1 MKLIKRMVY
10 LAFFITLFSI
20 SYQADAKTS
29 ILNETFDE
37 YLTDIN
43 VTEPWNPGTPSYA
56 SGNGKRGSIRRRYN
70 ENGVALGKYL
80 RVAPLDAWPY
90 YIRLNLNDKTDSKYY
105 RISYDFMVDDAG
117 DGGYVN
123 AKIVL
128 PTEQSTD
135 GAFTAKGLNIAEV
148 SVRNINS
155 ECKIFADSDNVIKEP
170 SNATALGKRNKKEI
184 GASNE
189 WHTVIVFIDLENR
202 KETIFFDN
210 MLWYNEVTLPNDF
223 IKPSCID
230 IWAVSGGSETAVGFD
245 NLSVT
250 ALEGLDFY
258 DLKSQSAVYPEYM
271 TDGITAVFKS
281 QNSGNVFFDRNIWFN
296 ISINNNSDYTSDG
309 FFIKIYDSD
318 NNCVYSEKQN
328 SAVGAFQKTV
338 YDFEYEVPK
347 YGMYTIAIKD
357 IKGRG
362 TSYAPF
368 SVCNAPPPGVKKTNY
383 GIDTDFDVENRGTP
397 NDIIPIIE
405 KAGFN
410 IIREQFTWETL
421 DKGSG
426 IVFNKNYN
434 KIIELAESS
443 GCNIMA
449 IAGFGNSKIL
459 EGSPPETDEEINAY
473 AAYCADLA
481 KKLNGK
487 AGYIEIWNEYMLSTF
502 NSRGLPPEKYAQTLI
517 AAYDAIKNTNK
528 NIKVVSMAIPGV
540 SDNIQQKSVLIDVD
554 GDGIKEKIS
563 ALTWLR
569 MVLDELKRLNRL
581 DCFDCVSAHLYL
593 STLPDDM
600 NDSAVMYTRGIK
612 NILSEYGVAD
622 RPLIY
627 SESGWSTCSD
637 NTDEKLQESALVR
650 IGVLNDIYNLC
661 EQYIVFNVQ
670 RYNEDVSDRDA
681 NFGILNYFNGQ
692 YANSA
697 RPAYAALCNYIRLTA
712 KAIPVTGIDRADN
725 VRVYKYTT
733 ENNEDLYVFWATDNE
748 TEFEL
753 GDMDSEAVLCD
764 MYGNEEKIYAR
775 NGKFRLTATQDTQ
788 YLTVPEK
795 TPFLMNN
802 SGRTVVSQV
811 PENEYL
817 KVVGANTLPENS
829 GMLYKTMDIIDYRR
843 ISSGIKLFFDG
854 VCSPGTELRAEKFD
868 NASYIWEYKKD
879 LLTDAV
885 SVIEGETDFKI
896 TVPNYCGG
904 QYIRVRTTGDGKASD
919 WVYVREALLMYSGWR
934 NIENAVEYSPETCL
948 FSYDG
953 ISYAMLDDFGDEVL
967 VTITEAWDSKC
978 ARLWNTDKK
987 QVFDSNV
994 GGSIGFFVN
1003 TKEFKDANIPYRM
1016 QGYIRPHVWINESSA
1031 STQKQSKTTSKIS
1044 LLSYNEY
1051 LKYIDKIGYMLVN
1064 KSNST
1069 INGQAFRTM
1078 SGTNANT
1085 FVCFLNSKLLR
1096 TLDVS
1101 ENHPLYPR
1109 AVFCLSKEFFKN
1121 EKLCDMGK
1129 EVKDYLRTN
1138 VDKSE
1143 LYRLYS
1149 KDELADIGIQFSKN
1163 EVIILGNAT
1172 AGEKLTAVVSGI
1184 VPVSYIWQIA
1194 DSVDGGF
1201 KDIDGECSEALY
1213 LKNSYSHDKYIR
1225 VKVFDGNYNYYSAP
1239 VKARNGIETKKGW
1252 QFLVNAENA
1261 VPNDYGFEEDDGDKK
1276 FTFLDISRFG
1286 GENKIFILRRDCGSK
1301 MCVNF
1306 NGGEL
1311 NIDAVGSMAY
1321 KMNTESF
1328 ADAAL
1333 TSAMKKYISEADF
1346 KVDTANDKTV
1356 YVRCKIMPLSV
1367 SEVRNNVNKI
1377 DFSTD
1382 SWWLRDYASDSSGN
1396 QIQLYIVPDSLS
1408 YIRTGYA
1415 SQNTKYLRPAF
1426 YLERD
1431 YFKNTR
1437 INLNTAGKCVKAML
1451 RDEFSKKEL
1460 SNIYSAEE
1468 LKLIFDKND
1477 DVNILFD
1484 FSAYGDEK
1492 AEIFVWNM
1500 NGLIPLW
1507 DKMSLNLIK

>member
-1 MKLIKRMVY
+1 MKLIKRM
-10 LAFFITLFSI
+10 LFLSFFITLFSV
-20 SYQADAKTS
+20 SYHTEAKTS
-29 ILNETFDE
+29 VLNETFDE
-37 YLTDIN
+37 YITNMN
-43 VTEPWNPGTPSYA
+43 VTEPWCPGTPSYT
-56 SGNGKRGSIRRRYN
+56 SGNGKRGSIRQRYN
-70 ENGVALGKYL
+70 ENGETLGKYL
-80 RVAPLDAWPY
+80 RVAPFDAWPY
-90 YIRLNLNDKTDSKYY
+90 YIRLNLNDKSDSKYY
-105 RISYDFMVDDAG
+105 RISYDFMVDDAE

-128 PTEQSTD
+128 PTEQSSD
-135 GAFTAKGLNIAEV
+135 GTFTAKGLNIAEV

-155 ECKIFADSDNVIKEP
+155 EYKIFADSDNIIKEP
-170 SNATALGKRNKKEI
+170 GTATAADKKNKKEI
-184 GASNE
+184 DESGK

-230 IWAVSGGSETAVGFD
+230 IWAVSGGSDTAVGFD

-250 ALEGLDFY
+250 ALNGSDFY
-258 DLKSQSAVYPEYM
+258 DLKSRNEAYPEYLTNGM
-271 TDGITAVFKS
+271 TAVFKS
-281 QNSGNVFFDRNIWFN
+281 QNSGNIFFDKNVCFN
-296 ISINNNSDYTSDG
+296 IGITNNSEYKSDG
-309 FFIKIYDSD
+309 FFIEIYDSD

-328 SAVGAFQKTV
+328 SAIGAFQKTV
-338 YDFEYEVPK
+338 YDFKYEIPK

-368 SVCNAPPPGVKKTNY
+368 SVCNAPPTGVKKSNY
-383 GIDTDFDVENRGTP
+383 GIDTDFDTENRGKP

-421 DKGSG
+421 DKGQG
-426 IVFNKNYN
+426 IVFNENYN
-434 KIIELAESS
+434 KIIELAESAN
-443 GCNIMA
+443 CNIMA

-459 EGSPPETDEEINAY
+459 GGSPPETDEEINAY
-473 AAYCADLA
+473 VNYCADLA
-481 KKLNGK
+481 QKLNGK

-517 AAYDAIKNTNK
+517 AAYDAIKNKNK

-540 SDNIQQKSVLIDVD
+540 SDNIQQKSVLTDAD

-563 ALTWLR
+563 PLTWLR

-637 NTDEKLQESALVR
+637 DTDEKLQERALVR
-650 IGVLNDIYNLC
+650 SGVLNDIYNLC
-661 EQYIVFNVQ
+661 EQYIAFNVQ
-670 RYNEDVSDRDA
+670 RYSEDISDRDA
-681 NFGILNYFNGQ
+681 DFGILNYFNGQ

-697 RPAYAALCNYIRLTA
+697 RPAYAALCNYIRMTA
-712 KAIPVTGIDRADN
+712 KAIPNGKIDRADN
-725 VRVYKYTT
+725 VRIYKYTT
-733 ENNEDLYVFWATDNE
+733 ENNKDLYAFWATDNE

-753 GDMDSEAVLCD
+753 GSMDSEAVLCD
-764 MYGNEEKIYAR
+764 MYGNEEKIYAQ
-775 NGKFRLTATQDTQ
+775 NGKFRLTATRDTQ
-788 YLTVPEK
+788 YLTVSEK
-795 TPFLMNN
+795 APFLINN
-802 SGRTVVSQV
+802 SGRTVVSQAS
-811 PENEYL
+811 ENEYL
-817 KVVGANTLPENS
+817 KMVGDIALPENS
-829 GMLYKTMDIIDYRR
+829 GILYKTKDIIDYRG

-854 VCSPGTELRAEKFD
+854 ECSPGTEIKAEKFD
-868 NASYIWEYKKD
+868 NANYIWEYKKD
-879 LLTDAV
+879 LFTDNV
-885 SVIEGETDFKI
+885 SAIEGETDFKI
-896 TVPNYCGG
+896 TVPNFCGG
-904 QYIRVRTTGDGKASD
+904 QYIRVRTADDEKASD
-919 WVYVREALLMYSGWR
+919 WVYVREALTMYSGWK
-934 NIENAVEYSPETCL
+934 NIDNAVEYSPEKCL

-953 ISYAMLDDFGDEVL
+953 ISYAMLDNFGDEVL
-967 VTITEAWDSKC
+967 VTITEARDSKF

-987 QVFDSNV
+987 QVFDPEDSA
-994 GGSIGFFVN
+994 GIGYFVN
-1003 TKEFKDANIPYRM
+1003 TKEFKDGNIPYRM
-1016 QGYIRPHVWINESSA
+1016 QGYIKPHIWVNESSA
-1031 STQKQSKTTSKIS
+1031 STQKQSITTSKIS

-1051 LKYIDKIGYMLVN
+1051 LKYSDKIGYMLVN

-1078 SGTNANT
+1078 SGTNAST

-1109 AVFCLSKEFFKN
+1109 AVFCLSKEFFEN
-1121 EKLCDMGK
+1121 EKVCDMGND
-1129 EVKDYLRTN
+1129 VKDYLRTN
-1138 VDKSE
+1138 VAESE
-1143 LYRLYS
+1143 LYKLYS
-1149 KDELADIGIQFSKN
+1149 KDELGDMGIPFSKN
-1163 EVIILGNAT
+1163 EVVILGNAA
-1172 AGEKLTAVVSGI
+1172 AGEKLTAAAGGI
-1184 VPVSYIWQIA
+1184 IPISYVWQIA
-1194 DSVDGGF
+1194 DSLDGGF
-1201 KDIDGECSEALY
+1201 EDIDGECSETLY

-1225 VKVFDGNYNYYSAP
+1225 VKVFDGEYNYYSVP
-1239 VKARNGIETKKGW
+1239 VKARGGIEPKKGW

-1261 VPNDYGFEEDDGDKK
+1261 APNDYGFEEEGGDKK

-1286 GENKIFILRRDCGSK
+1286 GENKIFVLRRDCDSE
-1301 MCVNF
+1301 MCMSFSGVEPNV
-1306 NGGEL
+1306 
-1311 NIDAVGSMAY
+1311 DTTGSMAY

-1333 TSAMKKYISEADF
+1333 TSAMKKYVSEADF

-1356 YVRCKIMPLSV
+1356 YVRCKLMPLSV
-1367 SEVRNNVNKI
+1367 GEVRNNVNKI
-1377 DFSTD
+1377 DFSTN

-1396 QIQLYIVPDSLS
+1396 QIQLYIVPDDLK
-1408 YIRTGYA
+1408 YIRTGDA
-1415 SQNTKYLRPAF
+1415 SENTKYLRPSF

-1437 INLNTAGKCVKAML
+1437 INLNTAGKYVKTML
-1451 RDEFSKKEL
+1451 RDEFSKSEL
-1460 SNIYSAEE
+1460 SNIYSDEE
-1468 LKLIFDKND
+1468 LNMIFDKSD
-1477 DVNILFD
+1477 DVNVLFD
-1484 FSAYGDEK
+1484 FSVYGDEK